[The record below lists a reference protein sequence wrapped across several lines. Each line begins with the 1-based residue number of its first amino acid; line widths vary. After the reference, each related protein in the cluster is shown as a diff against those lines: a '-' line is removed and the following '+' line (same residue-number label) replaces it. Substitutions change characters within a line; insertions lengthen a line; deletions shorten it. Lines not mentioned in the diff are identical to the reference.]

1 MGIFDKITDKIR
13 DGLKADIAE
22 LIKSDADSLAEKPQ
36 DPTATDEAVASK
48 AILTDP
54 YFDQAT
60 QHFIQKTKMS
70 RISNK
75 TLKDV
80 SVRDWLVS
88 SIVQLRAD
96 TMLRFSRPE
105 HRRFE
110 MGFHIV
116 KRDKNAHYTPEE
128 HEEIKA
134 VEDFIYHC
142 GRTEKVAP
150 GQEMLFGE
158 FLKLTMRDAMTFG
171 YVAIE
176 KVLSRRGAMH
186 HFRPVPAE
194 STYLINQKT
203 SRDVVEREVEAARMH
218 FMHRLQGLTNDP
230 LSYSQPTPR
239 DIAYYKYVQMSYDN
253 RVLAAFGDEDMIFK
267 LFNPQNFPDSNGYCY
282 GPLEL
287 AIINITNHLN
297 VENYNSNFFTHGFA
311 AKGLLHL
318 KGTITQSQ
326 LSAFRRQFYNS
337 ISGTQNAWRTPI
349 VAGLDDVQWIPL
361 AASAREM
368 EYINFNHHL
377 MRTICTQFQI
387 DPIELGLDFLTS
399 PGGRASSQA
408 QSNEAKI
415 NFSRER
421 GLFPILMFYEDLVN
435 SEILPALDKDLAA
448 KYMFNFVGYT
458 DATPQT
464 DVALKQAEMTIFSSM
479 NDLLKDVKK
488 EPIDHPVGDLPM
500 NQAFWALVEKNMTR
514 GEIRATFF
522 KDKEAMAR
530 KELAYIPG
538 DPSFLAWNQL
548 LLTVEQTKK
557 QEQAQKEQ
565 MEAQQQQAQQQQ
577 AQADKQHELEQGQHA
592 RDQEK
597 HDVEMGAIHGQ
608 QAHAAVNG
616 PQSLHDVG
624 KQFGATNK
632 ATHVDGQTTA
642 NPLNAT
648 EK

>member
-1 MGIFDKITDKIR
+1 MGIFDKFTDKIR
-13 DGLKADIAE
+13 EGLKADIAE
-22 LIKSDADSLAEKPQ
+22 LVKADADSVTEKPQ
-36 DPTATDEAVASK
+36 EHVGVEDAVVSK

-80 SVRDWLVS
+80 SLRDWLVS
-88 SIVQLRAD
+88 SIIQLRAD

-105 HRRFE
+105 HRRCE

-116 KRDKNAHYTPEE
+116 KKDHKEDYTPEE
-128 HEEIKA
+128 REEIRQL
-134 VEDFIYHC
+134 EDFIYHC
-142 GRTEKVAP
+142 GRTEKVAT

-158 FLKLTMRDAMTFG
+158 FLKLTARDAVTFG
-171 YVAIE
+171 HIAIE

-194 STYLINQKT
+194 STYRINQKT
-203 SRDVVEREVEAARMH
+203 SKDIVEREVEAARQH
-218 FMHRLQGLTNDP
+218 YQSRLKGLTNDP
-230 LSYSQPTPR
+230 SSHSEPEPR
-239 DIAYYKYVQMSYDN
+239 DISYYKYVQMSYDN

-282 GPLEL
+282 GPLEM

-297 VENYNSNFFTHGFA
+297 VENYNANFFTHGFA

-326 LSAFRRQFYNS
+326 LSSFRRQFYNS

-349 VAGLDDVQWIPL
+349 VAGLDDVQWVPL

-377 MRTICTQFQI
+377 MRTVCTQFQI

-399 PGGRASSQA
+399 PGGRASTQA
-408 QSNEAKI
+408 ASNEAKI

-421 GLFPILMFYEDLVN
+421 GLFPILMFYEDLLN
-435 SEILPALDKDLAA
+435 NDIIPAIDKDLAA
-448 KYMFNFVGYT
+448 KYAFRFVGYT
-458 DATPQT
+458 DETPQT
-464 DVALKQAEMTIFSSM
+464 DVALKQAQMTIYSSM
-479 NDLLKDVKK
+479 NDLLRSEKKD
-488 EPIDHPVGDLPM
+488 PIDHPVGDLPL
-500 NQAFWALVEKNMTR
+500 NQAFWAVVEKNMTR
-514 GEIRATFF
+514 GEIRKQFF
-522 KDKEAMAR
+522 GDKEALGR
-530 KELAYIPG
+530 KELAYIGG
-538 DPSFLAWNQL
+538 DPSFIAWQQL
-548 LLTVEQTKK
+548 LMTVEQAKK

-577 AQADKQHELEQGQHA
+577 EQEAKQHELEQGQHG
-592 RDQEK
+592 REQEK
-597 HDVEMGAIHGQ
+597 HDAEMGAINGQ

-616 PQSLHDVG
+616 GQSLHDIG
-624 KQFGATNK
+624 KQFGATSK
-632 ATHVDGQTTA
+632 ATHVGDTILP
-642 NPLNAT
+642 NPLNT
-648 EK
+648 GEK